1 MQCACACVHVYVRG
15 LHALEDLLGVD
26 FRPCTHPQ
34 RADAPAFAH
43 PLIITHVRA
52 HMFNDTRC
60 NTCVRACRWRTWCC
74 ALTATSC
81 RCCTTCTTGVGFRP
95 SARPQRGGSE
105 RPGSARGC
113 RGYWGPPRA
122 SRGAA
127 GMGACG
133 TASNRQHRCPVF
145 GAGGI
150 VSNRAEDTR
159 GDSWRTTRK
168 RRAAQQ
174 QGCTERRCHAH
185 RVPVRPSKLRQCVVA
200 PRRRG
205 NTLMSGQLVPSAEN
219 QSFCMRRAL

>member
-26 FRPCTHPQ
+26 FRPCTRPQ

-81 RCCTTCTTGVGFRP
+81 RCCTTCTSGVGFRP

-105 RPGSARGC
+105 RVVRE
-113 RGYWGPPRA
+113 
-122 SRGAA
+122 
-127 GMGACG
+127 
-133 TASNRQHRCPVF
+133 V
-145 GAGGI
+145 AGGI
-150 VSNRAEDTR
+150 
-159 GDSWRTTRK
+159 GDRPGHPVGRLAWVHVGPHRTGSIVARYSAPGALSQTGPWT
-168 RRAAQQ
+168 
-174 QGCTERRCHAH
+174 QG
-185 RVPVRPSKLRQCVVA
+185 VIPGG
-200 PRRRG
+200 RRG
-205 NTLMSGQLVPSAEN
+205 SGVQHNSRDALSAAV
-219 QSFCMRRAL
+219 MRIEFRYVLRSYDSV

>member
-26 FRPCTHPQ
+26 FRPCTRHQ

-43 PLIITHVRA
+43 QLIITHVRA
-52 HMFNDTRC
+52 HMLNDTRC
-60 NTCVRACRWRTWCC
+60 NTCVCVQMAYMMLCAHGNLMQVLYNVYNGGRFSPFRASPT
-74 ALTATSC
+74 
-81 RCCTTCTTGVGFRP
+81 
-95 SARPQRGGSE
+95 RGK
-105 RPGSARGC
+105 RAGSARGC

-150 VSNRAEDTR
+150 VSNRAVDTR

>member
-26 FRPCTHPQ
+26 FRPCTRPQ

-95 SARPQRGGSE
+95 SARPQRA
-105 RPGSARGC
+105 SAAARLHPPIIANFHARKLNATRCNVCVRAYVRGLHALQDLFGVRFRVHTC
-113 RGYWGPPRA
+113 VL
-122 SRGAA
+122 SV
-127 GMGACG
+127 
-133 TASNRQHRCPVF
+133 NRVWHLCAHSL
-145 GAGGI
+145 G
-150 VSNRAEDTR
+150 
-159 GDSWRTTRK
+159 RTQD
-168 RRAAQQ
+168 A
-174 QGCTERRCHAH
+174 
-185 RVPVRPSKLRQCVVA
+185 
-200 PRRRG
+200 
-205 NTLMSGQLVPSAEN
+205 
-219 QSFCMRRAL
+219 